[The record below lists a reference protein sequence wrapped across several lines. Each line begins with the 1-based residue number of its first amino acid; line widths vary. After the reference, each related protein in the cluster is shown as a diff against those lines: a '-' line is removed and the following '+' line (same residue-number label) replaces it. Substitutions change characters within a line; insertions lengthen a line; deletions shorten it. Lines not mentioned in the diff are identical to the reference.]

1 MNDSNFH
8 IKHDFHPEL
17 IFDDFDD
24 KSWLD
29 ETGTIF
35 KTSKNGSLWWI
46 RTFCNLKS

>member
-8 IKHDFHPEL
+8 VKHDFHPEL

-24 KSWLD
+24 ESWLD
-29 ETGTIF
+29 K
-35 KTSKNGSLWWI
+35 KTFLKRQRIGSLGWI

>member
-8 IKHDFHPEL
+8 VKHDFNPEL

-29 ETGTIF
+29 KKAFLKRQRI
-35 KTSKNGSLWWI
+35 GSLWWI

>member
-1 MNDSNFH
+1 MNDSNFQ

-29 ETGTIF
+29 ETETFLKRQRI
-35 KTSKNGSLWWI
+35 GSLWWI
-46 RTFCNLKS
+46 RTFCNLKG